1 MRPGGSRRNPKQ
13 TPTTRIWGFF
23 ALVLL
28 IYGGLYI
35 VSPRKTAEALKNCGH
50 FASQIAIP
58 LGLVFVFM
66 LFINL
71 FLSPS
76 QIMNFL
82 GRKAGFKGLFLS
94 AIAGIISVG
103 PIFAWYPLL
112 KNLRDKGASSTILAT
127 FLCNRSVK
135 PFLLPIMVSFF
146 GWKYVLILTFF
157 SVLGA
162 MTVGVGVGVLTQKY
176 P

>member
-1 MRPGGSRRNPKQ
+1 MRPGAPQGKSKQ
-13 TPTTRIWGFF
+13 ASLARIWRFP

-35 VSPRKTAEALKNCGH
+35 VSPRRTTEALKSCGH
-50 FASQIAIP
+50 FAGQIAVP
-58 LGLVFVFM
+58 LGLVFIFM
-66 LFINL
+66 LLINL
-71 FLSPS
+71 FLSPEK
-76 QIMNFL
+76 IMNFL
-82 GRKAGFKGLFLS
+82 GREAGFKGLFLS
-94 AIAGIISVG
+94 ATAGIISAG

-112 KNLRDKGASSTILAT
+112 KHLRDKGASSAALAT

-146 GWKYVLILTFF
+146 GWRYVLILTFF